1 MKKLGLVL
9 VALLTLAFTG
19 CKVET
24 SKVTVAV
31 TDKQDKPLADR
42 YVFYADVVSVILDA
56 TMPSPEELITDTS
69 DAWEVA
75 STNAQG
81 TVDLNINL
89 GVAKLSYYFMTYDY
103 GKMDWEIKTVE
114 LHRGQNADVV
124 LKINK

>member
-1 MKKLGLVL
+1 MKKLTFVL

-24 SKVTVAV
+24 SKVTVSV
-31 TDKQDKPLADR
+31 TDKAGAPLADR
-42 YVFYADVVSVILDA
+42 YVFYADAVSVILDA
-56 TMPSPEELITDTS
+56 AMPSPEELITDTS

-81 TVDLNINL
+81 VVELSINL
-89 GVAKLSYYFMTYDY
+89 GVNKLSYCFMTYDY
-103 GKMDWEIKTVE
+103 GKLDWEMQTVE
-114 LHRGQNADVV
+114 LHRGKNADVV